1 MFEELN
7 RYAEKLQRPTG
18 VSGFHACPVRCHVEQ
33 NISDHWPAFCQTT
46 NPRFFASLRITKNA
60 QETAAKR

>member
-18 VSGFHACPVRCHVEQ
+18 MSGFTRVPFAVMLSET
-33 NISDHWPAFCQTT
+33 SDHWTALCQRTS
-46 NPRFFASLRITKNA
+46 PRFFASLRITKNA
-60 QETAAKR
+60 HETAAKR